1 MIKDSLDPRPIINLH
16 DHPGNTENPEEN
28 KYKNRRIAFQL
39 ITARNQKARR
49 NLLKKSITPDQLPRL
64 DRTELKLFG
73 FQDEEITTIKNRY
86 LETAEEEIEKV
97 RQNNIEIIFNE
108 SEFYPPLL
116 SEIYEPPDFIYVM
129 GDKTLLR
136 ADKLAVVG
144 SRKGGAYGWDCLNR
158 LLPEVCYNGLVIVS
172 GMAYGIDSMAHK
184 IALHADGKTMGVNAG
199 GLLHL
204 YPPGNRG
211 LIDKIVE
218 KGCVISEFSLD
229 IAPRPF
235 YFPIRNRII
244 AGISRAILVVEAAL
258 KSGSLITARLGL
270 EQNRDILAVPGNIDS
285 PLSKGTNYL
294 IQQGARLVAG
304 PRDIL
309 EELGIDA
316 GKENKAA
323 AADFSKKELLIL
335 DLMPGN
341 EIKSVDYFVEKLD
354 YSVSETISLLMGL
367 ILKNVVKEES
377 GGYKRI
383 E

>member
-1 MIKDSLDPRPIINLH
+1 ME
-16 DHPGNTENPEEN
+16 NTGDI
-28 KYKNRRIAFQL
+28 KYKLRRIAFQL

-49 NLLKKSITPDQLPRL
+49 GLLKKSITPDQLPRL
-64 DRTELKLFG
+64 DSPELKLFG
-73 FQDEEITTIKNRY
+73 FQGEEITIIKDRY
-86 LETAEEEIEKV
+86 LEVAEEEVEKA
-97 RQNNIEIIFNE
+97 RRMGIAIIF
-108 SEFYPPLL
+108 SETDFYPPLL
-116 SEIYEPPDFIYVM
+116 SEIHDPPDFIYVL

-136 ADKLAVVG
+136 GDKLAVVG
-144 SRKGGAYGWDCLNR
+144 SRKASAYGWNCLNR
-158 LLPEVCYNGLVIVS
+158 LLPEVCHHGLTIVS

-184 IALHADGKTMGVNAG
+184 VALQVNGKTMGVNAG

-211 LIDKIVE
+211 LIDKIIE
-218 KGCVISEFSLD
+218 KGCVISELALD
-229 IAPRPF
+229 ISPRPF

-244 AGISRAILVVEAAL
+244 AGISRAILVVEAAM

-294 IQQGARLVAG
+294 IQQGARLAAG
-304 PRDIL
+304 AHDIL

-316 GKENKAA
+316 DSESKTA

-335 DLMPGN
+335 DLMPGS
-341 EIKSVDYFVEKLD
+341 EIKSVDFFVEKLD

-367 ILKNVVKEES
+367 ILKNVIREEA